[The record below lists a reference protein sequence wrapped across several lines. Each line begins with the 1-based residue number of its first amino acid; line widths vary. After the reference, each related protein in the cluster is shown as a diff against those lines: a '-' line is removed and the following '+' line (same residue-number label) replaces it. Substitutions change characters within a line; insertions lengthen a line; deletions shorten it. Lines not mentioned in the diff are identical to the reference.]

1 MSCAVLSPEPFGML
15 CLLQNNWINNQH
27 LINSKP
33 RLDVCSSI
41 FISTFPKAQRLSCY
55 LSGDFHADFGGP
67 TTWAFRLLHRGCRPP
82 HRDTACS
89 CYLNPRLEKLEVPGP
104 WGHWLSNIIQV
115 GLLHEWWENLQQQ
128 HIMPW
133 HNVVWTKEKN
143 SWNGDVCAIWCTWSP
158 TPILHTCLWL
168 LNWCQKDPEIGHV
181 LSTLGSVVTMRL
193 FIGHLNTYTLR
204 IPRIPSS
211 HPPWT

>member
-1 MSCAVLSPEPFGML
+1 MYAPAFSLQHFQKLSGL
-15 CLLQNNWINNQH
+15 AA
-27 LINSKP
+27 
-33 RLDVCSSI
+33 I
-41 FISTFPKAQRLSCY
+41 FLGISTQISVAQLPELSDC
-55 LSGDFHADFGGP
+55 SIGGVD
-67 TTWAFRLLHRGCRPP
+67 LHIEIQRVVVASIQG
-82 HRDTACS
+82 S
-89 CYLNPRLEKLEVPGP
+89 ELEVPGP
-104 WGHWLSNIIQV
+104 WGHWWSNIIQV

-133 HNVVWTKEKN
+133 HNVVWTKEKT